1 MSRRGKKAA
10 GKQGKGRKA
19 AGRRPG
25 LFGWL
30 RLGGR
35 RARRKAAEKAA
46 RKTAK
51 KTAGKPLRPTFKP
64 KEWPAQ
70 AGFFVLVLLAAVVA
84 SGLLAVRQADEV
96 RQLHRNLEEA
106 RHRQDELAAEHSR
119 LLLERS
125 ALSAYYNVER
135 VAASDL
141 GMRFPAQVRQL
152 PR

>member
-35 RARRKAAEKAA
+35 RTRRKAAKKA
-46 RKTAK
+46 
-51 KTAGKPLRPTFKP
+51 AGKPLRPTFKP

-70 AGFFVLVLLAAVVA
+70 AGFLVLVLLAAVVA

>member
-19 AGRRPG
+19 AGHRPG

-35 RARRKAAEKAA
+35 RTRRKAVEKAA
-46 RKTAK
+46 K
-51 KTAGKPLRPTFKP
+51 KAAGKPLRPTFKP

-70 AGFFVLVLLAAVVA
+70 AGFLVLVLLAAVVA

>member
-10 GKQGKGRKA
+10 SKQGKGRKA

-25 LFGWL
+25 LFSWL
-30 RLGGR
+30 RLGGGRKR
-35 RARRKAAEKAA
+35 RNGAEKAA
-46 RKTAK
+46 K
-51 KTAGKPLRPTFKP
+51 KAAGKPLRPTFKP

-70 AGFFVLVLLAAVVA
+70 AGFLVLVLLAAVVA